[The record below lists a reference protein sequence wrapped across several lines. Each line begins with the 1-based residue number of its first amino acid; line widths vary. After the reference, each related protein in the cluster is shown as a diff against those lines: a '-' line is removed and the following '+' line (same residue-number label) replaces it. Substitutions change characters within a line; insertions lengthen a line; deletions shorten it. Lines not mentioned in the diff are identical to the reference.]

1 MALARQKYWHIRTNL
16 TRPLLYNYN
25 LNSNYK
31 DYSKN
36 LLASLTCLVFLQSLS
51 LVVAERRYLGFY
63 AEVLSATISGEQEQ
77 GAGDLSFDAQSVPL
91 WYSIAHRIDLH
102 DCHAISA
109 RRKNPEES
117 ATIFPPVHGL
127 AQIHAFAISDE
138 FVDAHLPVRK
148 CFRLLRA
155 IVIPA
160 PAKKT

>member
-63 AEVLSATISGEQEQ
+63 AEVFNSVSACMYVRANTPTAIITKQCSG
-77 GAGDLSFDAQSVPL
+77 GASHQ
-91 WYSIAHRIDLH
+91 
-102 DCHAISA
+102 
-109 RRKNPEES
+109 RR
-117 ATIFPPVHGL
+117 
-127 AQIHAFAISDE
+127 
-138 FVDAHLPVRK
+138 
-148 CFRLLRA
+148 
-155 IVIPA
+155 PA
-160 PAKKT
+160 PLFLLMPSVVKC